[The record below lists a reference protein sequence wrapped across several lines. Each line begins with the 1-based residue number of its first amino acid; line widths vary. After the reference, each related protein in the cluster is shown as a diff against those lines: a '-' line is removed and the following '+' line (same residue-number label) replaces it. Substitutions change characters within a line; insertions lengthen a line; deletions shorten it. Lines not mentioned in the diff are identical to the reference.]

1 MTDTSGRSIQEH
13 YCIGLISDNSFTLLK
28 KFSASQIFGAKPVF
42 VCMCAPCLKMTTK
55 GKAVKSVIY
64 ISSSDED
71 EEDTPPSKA
80 RLPYK
85 VKKEKVSNGIVK
97 KTETVILSS
106 DDELEKTPQKI
117 SRPSFVKEEPDFQVS
132 TSKAQNETSPWKSLK
147 FKQNNIKILQAKVR
161 LQKLNFGNLSNASI
175 DKTENH
181 DVMPVPTAS
190 CSKSQGEMA
199 KDESEVSCRQ
209 VPGMGIF
216 ESIESRFPST
226 QLKRSKSP
234 SSPSLKQTVITQE
247 SFSPPKKPSLYRCM
261 RQEQPLH
268 YSTPLWCSVQM
279 QGPQMD
285 SSKDFTENQMN
296 SLQALKE
303 ENFHKTYLHTVT
315 NFMSQSRKPPVGV
328 LFHILH
334 NILLSKQ
341 NNCGNECFRILR
353 QIQVLHP
360 VMAMKMVNLKISWE
374 HISMM
379 VELSRCT
386 DDMSQES
393 SQALS
398 ASMALSFVVNVMEEE
413 VNVKRFSL
421 VKTSGYRL
429 LSVKHFST
437 HIFDLVQW
445 IGDATKHPQKTKNLF
460 LLQRM
465 LTLSLSVNERPED
478 FAGRIADELFLVYN
492 WQLHTTKEKSLLLQ
506 STQSHLLRMKLIE
519 VILSNCFPPQEEQD
533 IREVPRMGLAH
544 IIFVDFQR
552 SPDTNNSD
560 HVDLIDHCEVF
571 IMLLAYLLQSFLFC
585 RKRSLQKNSSDS
597 LRIMSM
603 DDTDSLLEIDSEV
616 TRLKERLENICSPSQ
631 LSSRSY
637 QLLDLMSSLKTFA
650 QKLP

>member
-1 MTDTSGRSIQEH
+1 
-13 YCIGLISDNSFTLLK
+13 
-28 KFSASQIFGAKPVF
+28 
-42 VCMCAPCLKMTTK
+42 
-55 GKAVKSVIY
+55 
-64 ISSSDED
+64 
-71 EEDTPPSKA
+71 
-80 RLPYK
+80 
-85 VKKEKVSNGIVK
+85 
-97 KTETVILSS
+97 
-106 DDELEKTPQKI
+106 
-117 SRPSFVKEEPDFQVS
+117 
-132 TSKAQNETSPWKSLK
+132 
-147 FKQNNIKILQAKVR
+147 
-161 LQKLNFGNLSNASI
+161 
-175 DKTENH
+175 
-181 DVMPVPTAS
+181 
-190 CSKSQGEMA
+190 MA
-199 KDESEVSCRQ
+199 KDESSEVSCRQ

-226 QLKRSKSP
+226 KLKRSKSP

-268 YSTPLWCSVQM
+268 YSMPLWCSVQM

-386 DDMSQES
+386 DDISQES

-445 IGDATKHPQKTKNLF
+445 IGDATKHPHKTKNLF

-492 WQLHTTKEKSLLLQ
+492 WQLQSTKEKSLLLQ

-552 SPDTNNSD
+552 SPDANNSD

-616 TRLKERLENICSPSQ
+616 TRLRERLENICSPSQ

-637 QLLDLMSSLKTFA
+637 QLLDLMSSLKSFA

>member
-1 MTDTSGRSIQEH
+1 
-13 YCIGLISDNSFTLLK
+13 
-28 KFSASQIFGAKPVF
+28 
-42 VCMCAPCLKMTTK
+42 
-55 GKAVKSVIY
+55 
-64 ISSSDED
+64 
-71 EEDTPPSKA
+71 
-80 RLPYK
+80 
-85 VKKEKVSNGIVK
+85 
-97 KTETVILSS
+97 
-106 DDELEKTPQKI
+106 
-117 SRPSFVKEEPDFQVS
+117 
-132 TSKAQNETSPWKSLK
+132 
-147 FKQNNIKILQAKVR
+147 
-161 LQKLNFGNLSNASI
+161 
-175 DKTENH
+175 
-181 DVMPVPTAS
+181 
-190 CSKSQGEMA
+190 MA

-216 ESIESRFPST
+216 ESIESRFST
-226 QLKRSKSP
+226 TKHKRSKSP

-247 SFSPPKKPSLYRCM
+247 SFSPPKKPSPYRCT

-268 YSTPLWCSVQM
+268 YSTPLWCSVQK
-279 QGPQMD
+279 QESKMD
-285 SSKDFTENQMN
+285 SSVTSSKDFTENQMN

-303 ENFHKTYLHTVT
+303 ENFHKTYLHMVT

-393 SQALS
+393 NQALS

-413 VNVKRFSL
+413 VNVKIFSA

-445 IGDATKHPQKTKNLF
+445 IGDATKHPHKTKNLF

-492 WQLHTTKEKSLLLQ
+492 WQLQSTKEKSLLLQ

-560 HVDLIDHCEVF
+560 HIDLIDHCEVF

-585 RKRSLQKNSSDS
+585 RKRSLRKNSSDS

-603 DDTDSLLEIDSEV
+603 DDTDSLLEIDFEV

-637 QLLDLMSSLKTFA
+637 QLLDLMSSLKSFA